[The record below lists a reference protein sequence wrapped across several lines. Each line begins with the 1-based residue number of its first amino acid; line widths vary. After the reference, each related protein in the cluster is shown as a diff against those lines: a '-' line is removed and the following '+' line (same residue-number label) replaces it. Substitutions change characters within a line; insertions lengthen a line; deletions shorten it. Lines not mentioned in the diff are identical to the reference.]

1 MCIRDSSYSPMT
13 IYLYR
18 SGFARFSSYRYNTH
32 AKNLG
37 DTYVHLTNVAIQK
50 TGPGYDAGAG
60 CKWPLRNLKLYLI
73 GKFGIAATDR
83 LFKEIEE
90 LVIYSLLS
98 VQKVMI
104 HDKHCFELYGYDIII
119 DADLKPWLIEVNA
132 SPSLTADTQED
143 YDLKFGMLDDT
154 FTLLDVERRRDP
166 HDIPLQCG
174 GFDLIW
180 HHGPVPSFRPGAA
193 ASRIGGCNAAHEYE
207 SLSSRAIKL

>member
-1 MCIRDSSYSPMT
+1 MKTMKKGLGLACLLLAFTACREEKKPDAVPETAETAEMT
-13 IYLYR
+13 QDQTPDWIVLFD
-18 SGFARFSSYRYNTH
+18 G
-32 AKNLG
+32 
-37 DTYVHLTNVAIQK
+37 IQDMISK
-50 TGPGYDAGAG
+50 
-60 CKWPLRNLKLYLI
+60 
-73 GKFGIAATDR
+73 
-83 LFKEIEE
+83 
-90 LVIYSLLS
+90 SLLA
-98 VQKVMI
+98 VQPRVI
-104 HDKHCFELYGYDIII
+104 HDKHCFELYGYDVMI
-119 DADLKPWLIEVNA
+119 DAALKPWLIEVNA

-180 HHGPVPSFRPGAA
+180 NHGPVPSFLPGAA